1 MAEVPI
7 FYESR
12 YQAGRRVAFSRPADR
27 MPPQQIM
34 AQPLPLRIGTRG
46 SPMALVQARIVRDR
60 LATAHA
66 ELAAPGALEIVVVRT
81 TGDRVQDRPLHE
93 IGGQGLFTKEIQEAL
108 IPGTVDIAVPPTKD
122 GATWLPPRLPIT

>member
-1 MAEVPI
+1 MTDVPT

-12 YQAGRRVAFSRPADR
+12 YQAGRRVAFSRPVDR

-93 IGGQGLFTKEIQEAL
+93 IGGHGPFTKGIQEGPIPRTVAL
-108 IPGTVDIAVPPTKD
+108 A
-122 GATWLPPRLPIT
+122 